1 MINSKD
7 FEEFSK
13 IHDEEME
20 KAQEAVKC
28 ASSKMGILFGELAA
42 TQFFEEPK
50 DGYLKIDF
58 KENGPSIDI
67 SCTRP
72 QLIFTC
78 FKLLDFA
85 SNGDMAKSLSLL
97 LGFMVTF
104 ETQKRR
110 NHIITKDIVIDKE
123 KSSQEEIDVFKAMM
137 SMSPEEL
144 EKLKKQMNE

>member
-1 MINSKD
+1 MIDLKE

-13 IHDEEME
+13 IHDEEMQ
-20 KAQEAVKC
+20 KAQKAVEC
-28 ASSKMGILFGELAA
+28 ASFKMGILLGELAA

-58 KENGPSIDI
+58 KGNGPSIDI

-72 QLIFTC
+72 QLIFAC
-78 FKLLDFA
+78 YKLLDFI
-85 SNGDMAKSLSLL
+85 SNGDMAKSLSSL

-110 NHIITKDIVIDKE
+110 NHIITKDIVIDKKE
-123 KSSQEEIDVFKAMM
+123 SSKEEIDVFKAMM

-144 EKLKKQMNE
+144 EKLKEQMNE